1 MTAFIIDTYNKF
13 DIFDREHS
21 RYVFEINGNMYA
33 IKEVYMKWGRPK
45 LPLRIGAEKDQ
56 EQYKIYDT
64 YEDAMEFVHTMRGL
78 NAAPHT
84 KYEMHS

>member
-1 MTAFIIDTYNKF
+1 MYDTYIFSYNILFYGVEKIMTAFIIDTYNKF

-45 LPLRIGAEKDQ
+45 LPLRIGAEKD
-56 EQYKIYDT
+56 
-64 YEDAMEFVHTMRGL
+64 
-78 NAAPHT
+78 
-84 KYEMHS
+84 